1 MFFDRSNEIGDFFH
15 RFSFC
20 MIMPRRYLPIL
31 CKLIQTPQK
40 TQNTVLY
47 LNKAVLMLWLVRPG
61 ELLCALSRRTE
72 LQYFGEEHMF
82 RILIIEDGTDIQKV
96 LKNYLTA
103 EGYEVISAGDGIDG
117 IAKFHEG
124 HADLILLDVMLPK
137 VDGFTVLELIRKES
151 KVPVIM
157 VTARDSVEDQVHGFR
172 LMVDDYIPKPF
183 DMPVLLCK
191 IAAVLRRSGAIEAE
205 NRLYYRDLV
214 LDEEGRQVY
223 LKGQEVEMTQ
233 KEFDLLRV
241 FMGNKGK
248 VFTRQSLL
256 DRVWGIDYFGDER
269 IVDTHIKNLRKKL
282 NVDYIQ
288 TVRGVGY
295 RIEKAVKR

>member
-1 MFFDRSNEIGDFFH
+1 
-15 RFSFC
+15 
-20 MIMPRRYLPIL
+20 
-31 CKLIQTPQK
+31 
-40 TQNTVLY
+40 
-47 LNKAVLMLWLVRPG
+47 
-61 ELLCALSRRTE
+61 
-72 LQYFGEEHMF
+72 MF
-82 RILIIEDGTDIQKV
+82 RILIIEDDADIQEV

-103 EGYEVISAGDGIDG
+103 EGYEIIRADNGLEG

-124 HADLILLDVMLPK
+124 RADLILLDVMLPK

-172 LMVDDYIPKPF
+172 LMVDDYILKPF

-191 IAAVLRRSGAIEAE
+191 IAAVLRRSGAMDAE
-205 NRLYYRDLV
+205 KKLYYRDLV
-214 LDEEGRQVY
+214 LDEEGRQVF

-241 FMGNKGK
+241 FMGNEGR

-295 RIEKAVKR
+295 RIEKTVKG